1 MGTVNYANPSI
12 DQTVKLFDTFYA
24 YEVSVPQLEF
34 DAVFSY
40 FLSVFETKEAA
51 GNFTTTLF
59 RISTITGQPVMNLL
73 QEIQGLGTMELT
85 LALSYYLNSQRSNST
100 LLGVNATVTPN
111 YYVARNIRP

>member
-1 MGTVNYANPSI
+1 MSTVNYANPSI

-24 YEVSVPQLEF
+24 YEVAVPQLEF

-40 FLSVFETKEAA
+40 FLSVFETKDAA

-59 RISTITGQPVMNLL
+59 RISSITGQPVMNLL
-73 QEIQGLGTMELT
+73 QDLQGSNKMELT
-85 LALSYYLNSQRSNST
+85 LLLSYYLNSQRSNST